1 MQHSWNMSQT
11 ATAYVLFVL
20 NQKIRN
26 VFTEVQTETD
36 FCLHVLIAKQLRR
49 TEVWDSLEKSSEDVL
64 APVLLQV

>member
-49 TEVWDSLEKSSEDVL
+49 TEV
-64 APVLLQV
+64 